1 MERII
6 MTCGVCSTEIGYID
20 VEVVTP
26 NLFRTY
32 ICGTCNNLVPDID
45 SVIEPIP
52 DPEPIILEE
61 PINPE

>member
-6 MTCGVCSTEIGYID
+6 MTCSVCSTEIGYID

-26 NLFRTY
+26 SLFQTY
-32 ICGTCNNLVPDID
+32 ICGVCSNLVPDPD

-52 DPEPIILEE
+52 DPEPIIPEE

>member
-1 MERII
+1 
-6 MTCGVCSTEIGYID
+6 MTCSVCSTALGYID

-26 NLFRTY
+26 NLFQTY
-32 ICGTCNNLVPDID
+32 ICGICSNLVPDPD

-52 DPEPIILEE
+52 DPEPIIPEE

>member
-32 ICGTCNNLVPDID
+32 ICGTCSNLVPDLD

-52 DPEPIILEE
+52 DELNEQTPIE
-61 PINPE
+61 

>member
-6 MTCGVCSTEIGYID
+6 MTCSVCSTELGYID

-26 NLFRTY
+26 NLFQTY
-32 ICGTCNNLVPDID
+32 ICGVCTNLVPDPD

-52 DPEPIILEE
+52 DPIVEDPDPNFEQQ
-61 PINPE
+61 